1 MTEQELGLALG
12 QQLLGI
18 EDLQYGLWDSELE
31 LSFDNLATAQ
41 RRFASLIASELP
53 DPAVNETHVLE
64 AGCGAGHLLALLT
77 QQGYQV
83 DAVSPSHFLISRV
96 KQRLADLDDST
107 SKVFELSFEDFPEQ
121 IYQQYYDAILFNES
135 FSSMPLQRAF
145 PKIQTLLKPGGL
157 VIICDLFV
165 SANEGGNKANRQQQT
180 LENFYRHVEQSPFT
194 LLRDDDITD
203 YVAPNVS
210 LMDDFLKSKLK
221 PASESISRYLQSN
234 SPLLTKIG
242 ALLFR
247 KTFSQLDERYL
258 AHTPNQS
265 LLNGSSRY
273 QFIVLQLIKPV

>member
-1 MTEQELGLALG
+1 
-12 QQLLGI
+12 
-18 EDLQYGLWDSELE
+18 
-31 LSFDNLATAQ
+31 
-41 RRFASLIASELP
+41 
-53 DPAVNETHVLE
+53 
-64 AGCGAGHLLALLT
+64 
-77 QQGYQV
+77 
-83 DAVSPSHFLISRV
+83 
-96 KQRLADLDDST
+96 
-107 SKVFELSFEDFPEQ
+107 
-121 IYQQYYDAILFNES
+121 
-135 FSSMPLQRAF
+135 
-145 PKIQTLLKPGGL
+145 
-157 VIICDLFV
+157 
-165 SANEGGNKANRQQQT
+165 
-180 LENFYRHVEQSPFT
+180 VEQSPFT